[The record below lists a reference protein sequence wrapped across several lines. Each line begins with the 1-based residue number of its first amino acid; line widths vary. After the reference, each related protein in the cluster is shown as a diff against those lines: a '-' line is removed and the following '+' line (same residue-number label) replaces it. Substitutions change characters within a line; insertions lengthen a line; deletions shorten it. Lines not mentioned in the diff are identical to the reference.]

1 MKTILVYS
9 LFILFL
15 IQCSGTRPD
24 DLGIRSGKLKD
35 CPNKPNCVQSQIA
48 PDDSHF
54 ISPIT
59 YISPR
64 SEEQKR
70 LKNLLQTLPRT
81 SLVKEEDG
89 YLYYEFTSLLMRYVD
104 DVEFYL
110 DDTTKLIHV
119 RSASRLGHSDL
130 GVNRKRVESIR
141 TSLLK
146 TR

>member
-1 MKTILVYS
+1 MKTFLIYF
-9 LFILFL
+9 LFSLFL
-15 IQCSGTRPD
+15 IQCSGSRPGD
-24 DLGIRSGKLKD
+24 MGIRSGKLKD
-35 CPNKPNCVQSQIA
+35 CPNKPNCVQSHLA
-48 PDDSHF
+48 SDEAHF

-130 GVNRKRVESIR
+130 GVNRKRIESIR
-141 TSLLK
+141 TSLLNA
-146 TR
+146 R

>member
-1 MKTILVYS
+1 MKTF
-9 LFILFL
+9 FIYFLSSLFL
-15 IQCSGTRPD
+15 IQCSGTRPG

-35 CPNKPNCVQSQIA
+35 CPNKPNCVQSHLA
-48 PDDSHF
+48 SDDAHF

-70 LKNLLQTLPRT
+70 LKNLLQTMPRT

-104 DVEFYL
+104 DVEFFL

-130 GVNRKRVESIR
+130 GVNRKRIESIR
-141 TSLLK
+141 TSLVNA
-146 TR
+146 R

>member
-9 LFILFL
+9 LFSLFL
-15 IQCSGTRPD
+15 IQCSGTRPG

-35 CPNKPNCVQSQIA
+35 CPNKPNCVQSQMA

-59 YISPR
+59 YTSSR
-64 SEEQKR
+64 SDEQKR
-70 LKNLLQTLPRT
+70 LKSLLQTIPRT

-130 GVNRKRVESIR
+130 GVNKKRVESIR

-146 TR
+146 AR

>member
-9 LFILFL
+9 LFSLFL
-15 IQCSGTRPD
+15 IQCSGTRPG

-35 CPNKPNCVQSQIA
+35 CPNKPNCVQSQMA

-59 YISPR
+59 YTSPR
-64 SEEQKR
+64 SDEQKR
-70 LKNLLQTLPRT
+70 LKSLLQTIPRT

-130 GVNRKRVESIR
+130 GVNKKRVESIR

-146 TR
+146 AR

>member
-9 LFILFL
+9 LFSLFL
-15 IQCSGTRPD
+15 IQCSGTRPG

-35 CPNKPNCVQSQIA
+35 CPNKPNCVQSQMA

-59 YISPR
+59 YTSPR
-64 SEEQKR
+64 SDEQKR
-70 LKNLLQTLPRT
+70 LKSLLQTIPRT
-81 SLVKEEDG
+81 SLIKEEDG

-130 GVNRKRVESIR
+130 GVNKKRVESIR
-141 TSLLK
+141 TSLLNA
-146 TR
+146 R